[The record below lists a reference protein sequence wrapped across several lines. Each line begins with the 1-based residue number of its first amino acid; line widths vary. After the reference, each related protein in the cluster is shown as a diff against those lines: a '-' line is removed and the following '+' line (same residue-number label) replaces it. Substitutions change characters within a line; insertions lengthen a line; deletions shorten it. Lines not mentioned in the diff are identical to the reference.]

1 MTHRGAAVISA
12 DLIIQGELRS
22 GGDIDV
28 LGFVTGSISAAKLTV
43 HEGGKVHGSVRAE
56 SAQINGLLQ
65 GTIAVRNLIDIGAT
79 GSVSGDVR
87 YGRLAMAPGAELSA
101 DMLNVPPE
109 IGGDLN
115 LAVRRGRSVRVTTED
130 LQAIDPDSG
139 AETLIFTVT
148 RPTGGW
154 VVRAAEPATPID
166 TFSQSDLAEG
176 TIYFVHDGGTAPQAS
191 IDVAVS
197 DQAGASSGSP
207 KTLRVAVITA

>member
-1 MTHRGAAVISA
+1 MTDRSNAVIGA
-12 DLIIQGELRS
+12 DLVIQGELRS

-28 LGFVTGSISAAKLTV
+28 RGVVTGSISAAKLTV

-56 SAQINGLLQ
+56 SAQVDGRLH
-65 GTIAVRNLIDIGAT
+65 GTVAVRNLIDIGPT

-139 AETLIFTVT
+139 AEALIFTVT

-154 VVRAAEPATPID
+154 IVNTTQPATPIE
-166 TFSQSDLAEG
+166 TFSQRDLAQG
-176 TIYFVHDGGTAPQAS
+176 AIYFVHDGGMAAQAS

-197 DQAGASSGSP
+197 DQAGATSGDP
-207 KTLRVAVITA
+207 KTLRVAVITG

>member
-1 MTHRGAAVISA
+1 MTDRGNAVIGA

-22 GGDIDV
+22 GGNIEV

-65 GTIAVRNLIDIGAT
+65 GTVAVRNLIDIGAT

-109 IGGDLN
+109 IGGDLS
-115 LAVRRGRSVRVTTED
+115 LAVRRGRSVRVTTDD
-130 LQAIDPDSG
+130 LQAIDPDSA
-139 AETLIFTVT
+139 AEALIFTVT
-148 RPTGGW
+148 RPIGGW
-154 VVRAAEPATPID
+154 LAHTAEPATPIE
-166 TFSQSDLAEG
+166 TFSQRDLARG
-176 TIYFVHDGGTAPQAS
+176 TIYFVHDGGMTPQAS
-191 IDVAVS
+191 IDVTVS
-197 DQAGASSGSP
+197 DQAGASSGVP
-207 KTLRVAVITA
+207 KTLHVAVIMT